1 MMHGQKNIKLFD
13 LHVRLMSKYRA
24 AVLNEQ
30 KHLQENLN
38 VIYIRALT
46 NNSHDKT
53 NKYNKIF

>member
-24 AVLNEQ
+24 AVLNVLQ
-30 KHLQENLN
+30 KHLQENN
-38 VIYIRALT
+38 VIHIRAWT